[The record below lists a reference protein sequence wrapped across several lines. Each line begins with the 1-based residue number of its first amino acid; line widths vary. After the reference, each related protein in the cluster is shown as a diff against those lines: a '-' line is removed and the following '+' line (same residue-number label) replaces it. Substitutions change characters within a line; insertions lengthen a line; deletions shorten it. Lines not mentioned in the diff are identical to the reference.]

1 MRAQRVVRESGRPEQ
16 RKLMSEIDLR
26 WMQHA
31 HSLARKAEAAGEVPV
46 GAVVVLE
53 DSVIGEGWNQPIG
66 ANDPSA
72 HAEIVAMRAAG
83 AKQGNYRLTGST
95 LYVTLEP
102 CVMCAG
108 AIIHARVGRVVFGAY
123 DPKAGAVSSVYDVL
137 TVPRLNHQVSCEG
150 GVLEPEC
157 GDLLR
162 GFFRARRV

>member
-1 MRAQRVVRESGRPEQ
+1 MASVPTESE
-16 RKLMSEIDLR
+16 SDVR

-31 HSLARKAEAAGEVPV
+31 LSLAHKAEAAGEVPV
-46 GAVVVLE
+46 GAVVVHE
-53 DSVIGEGWNQPIG
+53 DSILGEGWNQPIS
-66 ANDPSA
+66 AHDPSA

-83 AKQGNYRLTGST
+83 AKRGNYRLTGST

-108 AIIHARVGRVVFGAY
+108 AIIHARIARVVFGTH

-137 TVPRLNHQVSCEG
+137 TVPRLNHQVACDG

-157 GDLLR
+157 GDILR
-162 GFFRARRV
+162 EFFRARRA